1 MFTAS
6 NNNNI
11 IGFIS
16 LVAFSIKSLYGK
28 CLALAIKLLHDFLL
42 STDGGNFIIS
52 VANTEPASPSSMDVT
67 IPTISL
73 PGTLFERIDDTSRT
87 GLVFTLYGESTLFP
101 VRNSTNNSA
110 TRTVVGSR
118 IIAAN
123 VAQRN
128 TVFEDLSEPVVV
140 LLPLEIGDV
149 VSTSVVSD
157 MHPSA
162 I

>member
-1 MFTAS
+1 
-6 NNNNI
+6 
-11 IGFIS
+11 
-16 LVAFSIKSLYGK
+16 
-28 CLALAIKLLHDFLL
+28 
-42 STDGGNFIIS
+42 
-52 VANTEPASPSSMDVT
+52 MDVT

-73 PGTLFERIDDTSRT
+73 PGTLFERINDINRT

-128 TVFEDLSEPVVV
+128 TTFEDLSEPVVI
-140 LLPLEIGDV
+140 LLPLEIGDE
-149 VSTSVVSD
+149 VSV
-157 MHPSA
+157 A
-162 I
+162 IV